1 MMSVA
6 IRIRAIPILSPSFP
20 VRGADISADTPGT
33 AAIIPLRNA
42 MFAAVRRHR
51 LINSARIGP
60 TEPLQSWI
68 THRRHKEANHQAGI
82 RQQAKPL
89 FRPGVRIC

>member
-6 IRIRAIPILSPSFP
+6 IRIRAVPILSPSFP
-20 VRGADISADTPGT
+20 RRGADISADTPGT
-33 AAIIPLRNA
+33 AAIIPLRKA
-42 MFAAVRRHR
+42 MLLLSGAID

-68 THRRHKEANHQAGI
+68 TIVVTKRLI
-82 RQQAKPL
+82 I
-89 FRPGVRIC
+89 RPG